1 MLSTVG
7 INQSTCFQPNKA
19 LPTSTSTSSTMFNTV
34 LIIVALC
41 ATYISNVKT
50 ASRCVRAWCVVVMRV
65 CVFHGCVC
73 VCFMG
78 TGCVCV
84 RQHVL
89 LLVFS
94 DVVDFHPFIPFAFD

>member
-19 LPTSTSTSSTMFNTV
+19 LPTSTSSIMFNTV

-41 ATYISNVKT
+41 ATYILNVKT

-73 VCFMG
+73 ACFMGVCVCGGVCVFHGCVCFMG
-78 TGCVCV
+78 VCA
-84 RQHVL
+84 L
-89 LLVFS
+89 DSMFY
-94 DVVDFHPFIPFAFD
+94 F